1 MNPRASIL
9 LFCSVFFLARA
20 AFANEATIEVLSK
33 TGSFEEVRDNL
44 ALEVTRRGMALTHS
58 IQINDMLEKTA
69 REVGAIRPVYVNAEA
84 LEFCS
89 PGLGRKLM
97 EANSSNIVYCPLMVS
112 IYVVPEAPKVVN
124 VAYRRIPKGGSTQAQ
139 KLFRD
144 VDALVIGIIKDALN
158 PPKTEPDEKES
169 AVRKAPLA
177 PLAAVRTAG

>member
-1 MNPRASIL
+1 MNTRA
-9 LFCSVFFLARA
+9 LFFICLTFFVTRA
-20 AFANEATIEVLSK
+20 AYANEASIEVFSK
-33 TGSFEEVRDNL
+33 SGSFEEVRDNL

-69 REVGAIRPVYVNAEA
+69 KEVGAIRPVYVNAEA

-124 VAYRRIPKGGSTQAQ
+124 VAYRRIPKGGSAQSQ

-158 PPKTEPDEKES
+158 PAKGESDEKES
-169 AVRKAPLA
+169 AVRKPLLA
-177 PLAAVRTAG
+177 PLAAVKTPG